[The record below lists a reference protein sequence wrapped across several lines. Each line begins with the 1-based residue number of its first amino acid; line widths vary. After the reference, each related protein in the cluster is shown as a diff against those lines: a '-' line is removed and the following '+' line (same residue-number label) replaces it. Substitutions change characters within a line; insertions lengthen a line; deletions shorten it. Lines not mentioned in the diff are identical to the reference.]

1 MKSSSRKHVIISI
14 GNNNNARFMK
24 NSSAHVT
31 NINRALRNMK
41 SEILVDFICSDLL
54 GITVITNKVFLQL
67 NLQIIK

>member
-1 MKSSSRKHVIISI
+1 
-14 GNNNNARFMK
+14 MK

-31 NINRALRNMK
+31 NINRALKNTK